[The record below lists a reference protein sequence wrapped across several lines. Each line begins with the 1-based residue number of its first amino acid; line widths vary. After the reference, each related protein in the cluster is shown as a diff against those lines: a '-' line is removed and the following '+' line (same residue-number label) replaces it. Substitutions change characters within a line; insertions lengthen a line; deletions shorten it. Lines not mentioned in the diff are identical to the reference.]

1 VTDPDNGLVKLSSRL
16 EREGWQK
23 LVKDC
28 DVTEWQRRF
37 LRDRWLQA
45 LVDISSRERKDGNFY
60 ILYRSIAIL
69 GGLAVSA
76 LAGVQASVHLSAFRW
91 IVFGLGFVVAAAA
104 AIEQLAHY
112 GPHRLLRRRAREALK
127 SEGSKFFFQLRDY
140 QGDHQQA
147 FSRFATRVESII
159 AQFNQGYESTITD
172 TTAPVQEGASNP
184 NG

>member
-1 VTDPDNGLVKLSSRL
+1 MNQEGASSIKLSSRL
-16 EREGWQK
+16 EKEGWRQ
-23 LVKDC
+23 LIEGC
-28 DVTEWQRRF
+28 AVTEWQRRF

-45 LVDISSRERKDGNFY
+45 LVDISSRERKDGNLF

-91 IVFGLGFVVAAAA
+91 IVFGMGFVVAAAA
-104 AIEQLAHY
+104 AVEQLAHY

-127 SEGSKFFFQLRDY
+127 SEGSKFFFLLDGY
-140 QGDHQQA
+140 HGDHEQA

-172 TTAPVQEGASNP
+172 TIPSPEDGTDDRTG
-184 NG
+184 